1 MKRVGRWTWML
12 LTLLLL
18 LCASVLAA
26 DEKAYIELDETVEA
40 VLTNSDRM
48 NFYLDIPV
56 DGMRMLVDWQSEET
70 CNIYISGKT
79 HDSANTTNADGNTVL
94 GVQKAGEYTV
104 TVYDNSL
111 KQGET
116 RNVRFMLREYKNDEH
131 EPNDVTPTELHDGD
145 AISFTLD
152 GGDRD
157 QFAFTT
163 TKPGQDIALTIGG
176 FSYASRGRFDI
187 QWQNN
192 DSLIVEKNGV
202 YYLHTGQP
210 GRYIFTLNGWKNND
224 SLSIKRT
231 MSVQLLD
238 GDSHEL
244 NDTVQTATSL
254 PIGTDETFSLG
265 GLGDEDWF
273 CFEAA
278 PEDGQTKL
286 YTLRLLD
293 FDLENPENVCYE
305 IYAPDG
311 TVVIS
316 ETAVSSRHTRVFSCS
331 QQGQYAVRLYPN
343 CRHEYN
349 YVYDVSIQRA
359 ALRIRVEEGGDDPY
373 ESNDTW
379 LDAAYIEPGQLISHV
394 LSSGDTDWFCF
405 TASEDYMTVHI
416 VSNSGGSAG
425 IYTGQELAE
434 YGDDASC
441 IWGGNSNYKSFSNLY
456 WKLGEKGLYYIKL
469 IGGSSEAIRSTTI
482 SLIPPEAIE
491 NNDAWNRATPLYED
505 VTQAFDISAYNDT
518 DWFCFTVPEGAPQTL
533 LLNFNTKTELLNP
546 SYSEYV
552 YVKLYPKAY
561 FENRAGTIES
571 DEVRFGQKWNQTRF
585 QWNLDPGIYYM
596 QVKSRNIE
604 TSWNWADILKL
615 NVCWKLI
622 PRSSNN
628 SIAAAVPLTEKVW
641 QDVWQ
646 KGYFSIGEHK
656 AGEVV
661 QIQRDEGGNES
672 KNYIYVYDADGKY
685 MKDSYYASFSFQIPA
700 DGVYYLDVPASAKFS
715 ENEPTRTT
723 RVRYYTHNDKIGAAE
738 SVTMR
743 PNESVFLDVWF
754 SPDISLSVESEVEN
768 LTYDRE
774 TGYLTAP
781 DTTEG
786 SADLVF
792 SNGYPEGD
800 ERRIEAVTH
809 VIWSENPLSGISISN
824 APQSLSVGSSVQLE
838 AAVTPDDY
846 IGRVSWESSDTSV
859 LRVLSNGKVVAVG
872 QGEAVITASI
882 GEATSSVTITVT
894 GEQPGESGLTG
905 VSLDRYTLTLYAG
918 EEAEQLTATLK
929 PEGTEAAIH
938 WTSSNQTAAT
948 VSQDGK
954 ITPLAAGVTVVTAAA
969 GDYRASCIVTVQPK
983 RVRVTGIRFDE
994 PTHTLMMGSTVTLQ
1008 PIIAPDDATVKN
1020 LTWVSSDEQTATVS
1034 RTGIV
1039 TALSVGE
1046 TTITATTVDGGY
1058 SAEIKIIVTAAAQLG
1073 DVNGDGY
1080 IDAADAL
1087 LCLRASVGLI
1097 TLTPEQEAAADVNHD
1112 GLIDAGDAILIL
1124 RYDARLI
1131 PSLN

>member
-26 DEKAYIELDETVEA
+26 DEKTYIELDETVEA
-40 VLTNSDRM
+40 VLTNNDRM
-48 NFYLDIPV
+48 DFYLDIPV

-79 HDSANTTNADGNTVL
+79 RAYTTNADGNTVL

-116 RNVRFMLREYKNDEH
+116 RTVRFMLREYKNDAQ

-210 GRYIFTLNGWKNND
+210 GRYIFTLNGWNND

-278 PEDGQTKL
+278 PEDGQAKL

-293 FDLENPENVCYE
+293 FDFENPENVCYE

-311 TVVIS
+311 TVVAS
-316 ETAVSSRHTRVFSCS
+316 KTEVSSRHTRVFSCS

-394 LSSGDTDWFCF
+394 L
-405 TASEDYMTVHI
+405 
-416 VSNSGGSAG
+416 NSG
-425 IYTGQELAE
+425 
-434 YGDDASC
+434 
-441 IWGGNSNYKSFSNLY
+441 
-456 WKLGEKGLYYIKL
+456 
-469 IGGSSEAIRSTTI
+469 
-482 SLIPPEAIE
+482 
-491 NNDAWNRATPLYED
+491 
-505 VTQAFDISAYNDT
+505 DT
-518 DWFCFTVPEGAPQTL
+518 DWFCFTVPEDHMTLHVSSDCAGVFAGVYTGRDLAEYGESANIIWSGSYKSANNLYWKLDEKGLYYIRLNGGSSEKICSTMISLLPPDEIEDNDVWYRATPLYEDFTQAFDISALNDMDWFRFTVPEGSQKTL
-533 LLNFNTKTELLNP
+533 LLDIAKRDTGN
-546 SYSEYV
+546 EYEHV
-552 YVKLYPKAY
+552 WFYLYREAYFSGQDDSKLYLTDI
-561 FENRAGTIES
+561 GTTS
-571 DEVRFGQKWNQTRF
+571 QPSAVRYSC
-585 QWNLDPGIYYM
+585 NLEPGTYYLSA
-596 QVKSRNIE
+596 QNTNYGASRIQE
-604 TSWNWADILKL
+604 LSICYKL
-615 NVCWKLI
+615 VSQLDNDT
-622 PRSSNN
+622 
-628 SIAAAVPLTEKVW
+628 IATAAPLTERVW
-641 QDVWQ
+641 QDVW
-646 KGYFSIGEHK
+646 KAGYFSIGEHK

-661 QIQRDEGGNES
+661 QIQRDEGGSKPDES
-672 KNYIYVYDADGKY
+672 IGVYDADGKQITY
-685 MKDSYYASFSFQIPA
+685 SYNASFSFQVPA
-700 DGVYYLDVPASAKFS
+700 DGVYYLSVPASIKSS

-723 RVRYYTHNDKIGAAE
+723 RVRYYTHNDEIGAAD
-738 SVTMR
+738 TITTR
-743 PNESVFLDVWF
+743 PNESVFLDLWF
-754 SPDISLSVESEVEN
+754 SPEISSRLEVESEDEA
-768 LTYDRE
+768 LTYDLK

-781 DTTEG
+781 STPEG
-786 SADLVF
+786 SAKLVF
-792 SNGYPEGD
+792 SNGYAEGNKY
-800 ERRIEAVTH
+800 RIETSVN
-809 VIWSENPLSGISISN
+809 VSWSEKLLSGISISN
-824 APQSLSVGSSVQLE
+824 APQSLTIGSSAMLE
-838 AAVTPDDY
+838 ANVDSDSY
-846 IGRVSWESSDTSV
+846 VKYVSWESSDPSV
-859 LRVLSNGKVVAVG
+859 LRVLFNGKVVAVG

-929 PEGTEAAIH
+929 PEGTEAVVR

-954 ITPLAAGVTVVTAAA
+954 VTPLAAGVTVVTAAA
-969 GDYRASCIVTVQPK
+969 GDYRASCIVTVQPE

-1112 GLIDAGDAILIL
+1112 GLVDAGDAILIL

-1131 PSLN
+1131 PNLN

>member
-1 MKRVGRWTWML
+1 ML

-18 LCASVLAA
+18 LCGTVLAA
-26 DEKAYIELDETVEA
+26 NAKTYIELDKPVEET
-40 VLTNSDRM
+40 LTSTWNSRDR
-48 NFYLDIPV
+48 YLNVPV
-56 DGMRMLVDWQSEET
+56 DGMRIMVDWQSEDT
-70 CNIYISGKT
+70 CDIFMKGCGSSYVQDKLVF
-79 HDSANTTNADGNTVL
+79 SA
-94 GVQKAGEYTV
+94 KEAGEYYV
-104 TVYDNSL
+104 DIHDYSL
-111 KQGET
+111 KDGAKKDI
-116 RNVRFMLREYKNDEH
+116 RFTLHEYKNDAQ
-131 EPNDVTPTELHDGD
+131 EPNDVIPTELHDGD

-157 QFAFTT
+157 KFAITT
-163 TKPGQDIALTIGG
+163 TKSGQDIALTIGG
-176 FSYASRGRFDI
+176 FSYASRDTFDI
-187 QWQNN
+187 EWQDNAGRV
-192 DSLIVEKNGV
+192 VEKNGV
-202 YYLHTGQP
+202 YYLHAGQP
-210 GRYIFTLNGWKNND
+210 GRYIFTLKERSNR
-224 SLSIKRT
+224 SPSITRT

-238 GDSHEL
+238 GDGHEL
-244 NDTVQTATSL
+244 NDTAQTATPL
-254 PIGTDETFSLG
+254 PIGTDETFTLG
-265 GLGDEDWF
+265 GIGDEDWF

-316 ETAVSSRHTRVFSCS
+316 ETAVSSRHARVLSCS
-331 QQGQYAVRLYPN
+331 QQGQYAVRLYPK
-343 CRHEYN
+343 
-349 YVYDVSIQRA
+349 YVYNSSKYYASIQRA

-379 LDAAYIEPGQLISHV
+379 LDAAYIEPGQLVSHV

-405 TASEDYMTVHI
+405 TVPEDHMTLHVSSDCAGVFASV
-416 VSNSGGSAG
+416 
-425 IYTGQELAE
+425 YTGQDLAE
-434 YGDDASC
+434 YGESAKT
-441 IWGGNSNYKSFSNLY
+441 IWSETSKRANNLY
-456 WKLGEKGLYYIKL
+456 WKLDEKGLYYIRL
-469 IGGSSEAIRSTTI
+469 SNGSSEKICSTTI

-491 NNDAWNRATPLYED
+491 DNDTWYRATPLYEEF
-505 VTQAFDISAYNDT
+505 TQAFDISAENDSE
-518 DWFCFTVPEGAPQTL
+518 WFRFTVPQGTQKAV
-533 LLNFNTKTELLNP
+533 LLNISVIESGRGWSDF
-546 SYSEYV
+546 S
-552 YVKLYPKAY
+552 LYRKAY
-561 FENRAGTIES
+561 FDGQD
-571 DEVRFGQKWNQTRF
+571 DERI
-585 QWNLDPGIYYM
+585 QWWDSFHGSTKKTYELEPGIYYLEVSARSFGDR
-596 QVKSRNIE
+596 Q
-604 TSWNWADILKL
+604 KL
-615 NVCWKLI
+615 SICYKLV
-622 PRSSNN
+622 PQLNN
-628 SIAAAVPLTEKVW
+628 DTIAASAPLTERVW
-641 QDVWQ
+641 QDVW
-646 KGYFSIGEHK
+646 KAGYFSIGEHK

-661 QIQRDEGGNES
+661 QIQRDEGGS
-672 KNYIYVYDADGKY
+672 KLNSYIGVYGADGKEIT
-685 MKDSYYASFSFQIPA
+685 SSRRANFSFRVPA
-700 DGVYYLDVPASAKFS
+700 DGVYYLYVPASVKYS
-715 ENEPTRTT
+715 ENESVRTT
-723 RVRYYTHNDKIGAAE
+723 RVRYYTHNDKIGAVE

-743 PNESVFLDVWF
+743 PNESAFLDLWF
-754 SPDISLSVESEVEN
+754 SADTKLSVKSEVEN
-768 LTYDRE
+768 LTYDLE
-774 TGYLTAP
+774 TGYLTTP
-781 DTTEG
+781 DTPEG
-786 SADLVF
+786 NADLVF

-800 ERRIEAVTH
+800 EKRVEAVTH
-809 VIWSENPLSGISISN
+809 VIWSENPLSDISISN
-824 APQSLSVGSSVQLE
+824 APQSLPVGSSVQLE
-838 AAVTPDDY
+838 AAVSPEDY
-846 IGRVSWESSDTSV
+846 ICHISWKSSDTSV

-929 PEGTEAAIH
+929 PEGTEATIR

-954 ITPLAAGVTVVTAAA
+954 VTPLSAGVTVVTAAA
-969 GDYRASCIVTVQPK
+969 GDYRASCIVTVQPE

>member
-18 LCASVLAA
+18 LCTTAFAKTIECGS
-26 DEKAYIELDETVEA
+26 IELEQPVEVA
-40 VLTNSDRM
+40 LESYDTFQYTLTAPIDGTRVKVEWLSDNKHLVRLYM
-48 NFYLDIPV
+48 NGEQVSTTGGFYTLNK
-56 DGMRMLVDWQSEET
+56 E
-70 CNIYISGKT
+70 
-79 HDSANTTNADGNTVL
+79 NTV
-94 GVQKAGEYTV
+94 K
-104 TVYDNSL
+104 VYPASSDL
-111 KQGET
+111 IPLT
-116 RNVRFMLREYKNDEH
+116 VRFALHEHKNDEQ
-131 EPNDVTPTELHDGD
+131 EPNDVIPTELHDGD
-145 AISFTLD
+145 SVKFVLDNDDTDRFTI
-152 GGDRD
+152 
-157 QFAFTT
+157 TT
-163 TKPGQDIALTIGG
+163 EKPGQDIALTFSG
-176 FSYASRGRFDI
+176 FNYADRTAF
-187 QWQNN
+187 
-192 DSLIVEKNGV
+192 SLIWNRDWEIKKNGTV
-202 YYLHTGQP
+202 FLHAGKP
-210 GRYIFTLNGWKNND
+210 GTYQF
-224 SLSIKRT
+224 SLYKSGSGEISRS
-231 MSVQLLD
+231 MEIHLLD
-238 GDSHEL
+238 GDEHEL
-244 NDTVQTATSL
+244 NDTKETATPL
-254 PIGTDETFSLG
+254 PIGTDAAFSIG
-265 GLGDEDWF
+265 GIGDADWF
-273 CFEAA
+273 SFEAV
-278 PEDGQTKL
+278 PEEGQSKFH
-286 YTLRLLD
+286 TLRLL
-293 FDLENPENVCYE
+293 NVEPGKTEGITYE
-305 IYAPDG
+305 VYAPDG
-311 TVVIS
+311 TVVASKVIYPRH
-316 ETAVSSRHTRVFSCS
+316 SRILSCS
-331 QQGQYAVRLYPN
+331 QQGQYTIKLSAKGSN
-343 CRHEYN
+343 
-349 YVYDVSIQRA
+349 IQRVP
-359 ALRIRVEEGGDDPY
+359 LRIRVEEGGDDPY

-394 LSSGDTDWFCF
+394 LSSGDTDWFCL
-405 TASEDYMTVHI
+405 TVPEDHMTLH
-416 VSNSGGSAG
+416 VSSDCAG
-425 IYTGQELAE
+425 IQAMVYTGQALVE
-434 YGDDASC
+434 YGDKA
-441 IWGGNSNYKSFSNLY
+441 KSVWHEDSFGRKSASNLY
-456 WKLGEKGLYYIKL
+456 WKFEEKGLYYIEL
-469 IGGSSEAIRSTTI
+469 TGGSSERICSTTI
-482 SLIPPEAIE
+482 SLIPPEEIE
-491 NNDAWNRATPLYED
+491 DNDVWYHATPLYED
-505 VTQAFDISAYNDT
+505 FTQAFDISALNDM
-518 DWFCFTVPEGAPQTL
+518 DWFRFTVPEGDQKVL
-533 LLNFNTKTELLNP
+533 LLNVSKTDTGKKGDP
-546 SYSEYV
+546 V
-552 YVKLYPKAY
+552 YFKLYREAY
-561 FENRAGTIES
+561 FDNQDDGSLYEFDIES
-571 DEVRFGQKWNQTRF
+571 STSKTTENYAWDLEPGTYYLLAKYNKSFDFFTRV
-585 QWNLDPGIYYM
+585 Q
-596 QVKSRNIE
+596 
-604 TSWNWADILKL
+604 KL
-615 NVCWKLI
+615 NICYKLV
-622 PRSSNN
+622 SHLNN
-628 SIAAAVPLTEKVW
+628 NTIATASPLKEREW
-641 QDVWQ
+641 QDVWRQ
-646 KGYFSIGEHK
+646 DGYFSIGEHK
-656 AGEVV
+656 ADEVV
-661 QIQRDEGGNES
+661 QIQRDEGGNEPKS
-672 KNYIYVYDADGKY
+672 NIYVYDTDGK
-685 MKDSYYASFSFQIPA
+685 SIASSGYASFSFRIPA
-700 DGVYYLDVPASAKFS
+700 DGVYYFSVPASIKSS
-715 ENEPTRTT
+715 ENAPMRTT

-738 SVTMR
+738 SIAMR

-781 DTTEG
+781 NTPEG

-800 ERRIEAVTH
+800 EKRVEAVTH
-809 VIWSENPLSGISISN
+809 VIWSENPLSDISISN
-824 APQSLSVGSSVQLE
+824 APQSLPVGSSVQLE

-872 QGEAVITASI
+872 QGEAVITASV
-882 GEATSSVTITVT
+882 GECTSSVTITVT
-894 GEQPGESGLTG
+894 GEQPGESGLSG

-954 ITPLAAGVTVVTAAA
+954 VTPLSAGVTVVTAAA
-969 GDYRASCIVTVQPK
+969 GDYRASCIVTVQPE

>member
-18 LCASVLAA
+18 LCTTAFAKTIECGS
-26 DEKAYIELDETVEA
+26 IELEQPVEVTFEA
-40 VLTNSDRM
+40 YNTLQYTLTAP
-48 NFYLDIPV
+48 I
-56 DGMRMLVDWQSEET
+56 DGTRVKVEWLSENKNDAWLT
-70 CNIYISGKT
+70 INYS
-79 HDSANTTNADGNTVL
+79 SASSTDGIFTLKKEKNTIQVGPASSNLFPLT
-94 GVQKAGEYTV
+94 
-104 TVYDNSL
+104 
-111 KQGET
+111 
-116 RNVRFMLREYKNDEH
+116 VRFVLHEYRNDEQ
-131 EPNDVTPTELHDGD
+131 EPNDVIPTELHDGD
-145 AISFTLD
+145 SVKFVLD
-152 GGDRD
+152 GGDTDR
-157 QFAFTT
+157 FTIT
-163 TKPGQDIALTIGG
+163 TEKPGQDIALTFSG
-176 FSYASRGRFDI
+176 FNYADRTAFSLFWNNRGWEI
-187 QWQNN
+187 
-192 DSLIVEKNGV
+192 EKNGTV
-202 YYLHTGQP
+202 FLHAGEP
-210 GRYIFTLNGWKNND
+210 GAYQF
-224 SLSIKRT
+224 SLYKSWSGEISRS
-231 MSVQLLD
+231 MEIHLLD
-238 GDSHEL
+238 GDENEL
-244 NDTVQTATSL
+244 NDTKETATPL
-254 PIGTDETFSLG
+254 PIGTDAAFSIG
-265 GLGDEDWF
+265 GINDEDWF
-273 CFEAA
+273 SFEAV
-278 PEDGQTKL
+278 PEDGQAKL

-293 FDLENPENVCYE
+293 FNPENSETVSYK

-311 TVVIS
+311 SVIAENS
-316 ETAVSSRHTRVFSCS
+316 TSSRHTRVFSCS
-331 QQGQYAVRLYPN
+331 QQGQYTIKLSAS
-343 CRHEYN
+343 
-349 YVYDVSIQRA
+349 DIQRTL
-359 ALRIRVEEGGDDPY
+359 LRIRVEEGGDDPY

-394 LSSGDTDWFCF
+394 LSSGDTDWYCF
-405 TASEDYMTVHI
+405 TVPEDHMTLHI
-416 VSNSGGSAG
+416 SSDCAGVSAG
-425 IYTGQELAE
+425 VYTGRDLAE
-434 YGDDASC
+434 YGESAKT
-441 IWGGNSNYKSFSNLY
+441 IWSRSYKSASNLY
-456 WKLGEKGLYYIKL
+456 WKLDEKGLYYIRL
-469 IGGSSEAIRSTTI
+469 SGGSSEKICSTMI
-482 SLIPPEAIE
+482 SLLPPDEIE
-491 NNDAWNRATPLYED
+491 DNDVWYRATPLYED
-505 VTQAFDISAYNDT
+505 VVQAFDLSARNDT
-518 DWFCFTVPEGAPQTL
+518 EWFRFTVPAGSQKVLLLDVTKTDTGDDPFDRAFANFRLYREAYFNGQDDSSLYQLSLDNANVPTSKRCSWNLEPGTYYLSVAPAGAERVQTL
-533 LLNFNTKTELLNP
+533 SIGYKILTQLDND
-546 SYSEYV
+546 
-552 YVKLYPKAY
+552 
-561 FENRAGTIES
+561 TIA
-571 DEVRFGQKWNQTRF
+571 TA
-585 QWNLDPGIYYM
+585 
-596 QVKSRNIE
+596 
-604 TSWNWADILKL
+604 T
-615 NVCWKLI
+615 
-622 PRSSNN
+622 
-628 SIAAAVPLTEKVW
+628 PLTEKVWQDVW

-661 QIQRDEGGNES
+661 QIQHDEGGS
-672 KNYIYVYDADGKY
+672 KPDGSIDVYDADGKRITY
-685 MKDSYYASFSFQIPA
+685 SFDANFSFRIPA
-700 DGVYYLDVPASAKFS
+700 DGVYYLEVPASIKFS

-723 RVRYYTHNDKIGAAE
+723 RIRYYTHNDKIG
-738 SVTMR
+738 VTETITTR

-781 DTTEG
+781 NTPEG

-809 VIWSENPLSGISISN
+809 VIWSEKLLSGVSISN

-838 AAVTPDDY
+838 AAVSPEDY
-846 IGRVSWESSDTSV
+846 ICHISWKSSDTSV

-872 QGEAVITASI
+872 QGEAVITASV
-882 GEATSSVTITVT
+882 GECTSSVTITVT

-905 VSLDRYTLTLYAG
+905 VSLDRYTLTIYAG

-929 PEGTEAAIH
+929 PEGTEATIR

-954 ITPLAAGVTVVTAAA
+954 ITPLSAGVTVVTAAA

>member
-18 LCASVLAA
+18 LCTTAFAKTIECGS
-26 DEKAYIELDETVEA
+26 IELEQPVE
-40 VLTNSDRM
+40 VTLEDRNTLRYTLTAP
-48 NFYLDIPV
+48 I
-56 DGMRMLVDWQSEET
+56 DGMRVQVEWLTENKD
-70 CNIYISGKT
+70 YISLKVNGAPPYNKKSIYKLEEHGEKT
-79 HDSANTTNADGNTVL
+79 IDLSAASSAELPLT
-94 GVQKAGEYTV
+94 
-104 TVYDNSL
+104 
-111 KQGET
+111 
-116 RNVRFMLREYKNDEH
+116 VRFVLHEYRNDEQ
-131 EPNDVTPTELHDGD
+131 EPNDMIPSELHDGD
-145 AISFTLD
+145 SVKFVLDSGDTDRFTI
-152 GGDRD
+152 
-157 QFAFTT
+157 TT
-163 TKPGQDIALTIGG
+163 EKPGQDIALTFSG
-176 FSYASRGRFDI
+176 FNYADRTSFYLNWDGKQEI
-187 QWQNN
+187 K
-192 DSLIVEKNGV
+192 KNGTV
-202 YYLHTGQP
+202 FLHTGEP
-210 GRYIFTLNGWKNND
+210 GAYQF
-224 SLSIKRT
+224 SLY
-231 MSVQLLD
+231 MSGDGEISRSMEIHLLD
-238 GDSHEL
+238 GDENEL
-244 NDTVQTATSL
+244 NDTKETATPL
-254 PIGTDETFSLG
+254 PIGTDAAFSIG
-265 GLGDEDWF
+265 GIGDADWF
-273 CFEAA
+273 SFEAV
-278 PEDGQTKL
+278 PEEGKSKL

-293 FDLENPENVCYE
+293 FNPEKSETVSYK

-311 TVVIS
+311 SVIAENS
-316 ETAVSSRHTRVFSCS
+316 TSSRHTRVFSCS
-331 QQGQYAVRLYPN
+331 QQGQYTIKLSAS
-343 CRHEYN
+343 
-349 YVYDVSIQRA
+349 DIQRTL
-359 ALRIRVEEGGDDPY
+359 LRIRVEEGGDDPY

-405 TASEDYMTVHI
+405 TVPEDYMTVHV
-416 VSNSGGSAG
+416 VSNSGGYAG
-425 IYTGQELAE
+425 IYTGQELSE
-434 YGDDASC
+434 YGDDANC
-441 IWGGNSNYKSFSNLY
+441 IWGGKSNYEYFSNLY

-469 IGGSSEAIRSTTI
+469 TGGSSEKICSTMI
-482 SLIPPEAIE
+482 SLLPLDEIE
-491 NNDAWNRATPLYED
+491 DNDVWYRATPLYED
-505 VTQAFDISAYNDT
+505 FTQAFDISAHNDM
-518 DWFCFTVPEGAPQTL
+518 DWFRFTVPEGDQKVL
-533 LLNFNTKTELLNP
+533 RLNVSKTDTGEQYEYMYFEL
-546 SYSEYV
+546 YRE
-552 YVKLYPKAY
+552 AY
-561 FENRAGTIES
+561 FDNQDDGSLYKFDIASSTSKTTKNYAWDLEPGTYYLSVGNTRSTSSPSRI
-571 DEVRFGQKWNQTRF
+571 QKF
-585 QWNLDPGIYYM
+585 
-596 QVKSRNIE
+596 NIHY
-604 TSWNWADILKL
+604 KL
-615 NVCWKLI
+615 A
-622 PRSSNN
+622 PRLNN
-628 SIAAAVPLTEKVW
+628 DTIATAAPLTEEEW

-661 QIQRDEGGNES
+661 QIQRDEGGDRLGE
-672 KNYIYVYDADGKY
+672 YTVIYNADGQSIAST
-685 MKDSYYASFSFQIPA
+685 DNGSYSFRIPT
-700 DGVYYLDVPASAKFS
+700 DGVYYLRVPASVKFS

-723 RVRYYTHNDKIGAAE
+723 RIRYYTHNDEIGAADTI
-738 SVTMR
+738 TML
-743 PNESVFLDVWF
+743 PNESVFLDLWF
-754 SPDISLSVESEVEN
+754 SPEIRNSLKVESEDEA
-768 LTYDRE
+768 LTYDLE

-781 DTTEG
+781 NTPEG

-800 ERRIEAVTH
+800 EKRVEAVTH
-809 VIWSENPLSGISISN
+809 VIWSENPLSDISISN
-824 APQSLSVGSSVQLE
+824 APQSLPVGSSVQLE

-859 LRVLSNGKVVAVG
+859 LRVLSNGMVAAVG
-872 QGEAVITASI
+872 QGKAVITASV
-882 GEATSSVTITVT
+882 GSASASLPITVSAK
-894 GEQPGESGLTG
+894 QPSEFGLTG

-929 PEGTEAAIH
+929 PEGTEATIR

-954 ITPLAAGVTVVTAAA
+954 ITPLSAGVTVVTAAA

>member
-26 DEKAYIELDETVEA
+26 DEKTYIELDETVEA
-40 VLTNSDRM
+40 VLTNNDRM
-48 NFYLDIPV
+48 DFYLDIPV

-79 HDSANTTNADGNTVL
+79 RAYTTNADGNTVL

-116 RNVRFMLREYKNDEH
+116 RTVRFMLREYKNDAQ

-157 QFAFTT
+157 QFAITT
-163 TKPGQDIALTIGG
+163 IKPGQDIALTIGG

-316 ETAVSSRHTRVFSCS
+316 ETAVSSRHARVFSCS

-405 TASEDYMTVHI
+405 TVPEDHMTLH
-416 VSNSGGSAG
+416 VSSDCAG
-425 IYTGQELAE
+425 VFAGVYTGRDLAE
-434 YGDDASC
+434 FGESAKAIYDDKYMSAT
-441 IWGGNSNYKSFSNLY
+441 NLY
-456 WKLGEKGLYYIKL
+456 WKLDEKGLYYIKL
-469 IGGSSEAIRSTTI
+469 DGGSSEKICSTTI

-491 NNDAWNRATPLYED
+491 DNDTWYRATPLYEEF
-505 VTQAFDISAYNDT
+505 TQAFDISAENDSE
-518 DWFCFTVPEGAPQTL
+518 WFRFTVPQGSQKAV
-533 LLNFNTKTELLNP
+533 LLNISVIESGRGWSDF
-546 SYSEYV
+546 S
-552 YVKLYPKAY
+552 LYRKAY
-561 FENRAGTIES
+561 FDGQD
-571 DEVRFGQKWNQTRF
+571 DERI
-585 QWNLDPGIYYM
+585 QWWDSFHGSTKKTYELEPGIYYLEVSARSFGDR
-596 QVKSRNIE
+596 Q
-604 TSWNWADILKL
+604 KL
-615 NVCWKLI
+615 SICYKLV
-622 PRSSNN
+622 PQLNN
-628 SIAAAVPLTEKVW
+628 DTIAASAPLTERVW

-646 KGYFSIGEHK
+646 AGYFSIGERK

-661 QIQRDEGGNES
+661 QIQYDNRGS
-672 KNYIYVYDADGKY
+672 KPKEYIHVYDADGKEITS
-685 MKDSYYASFSFQIPA
+685 SYRANLNFRIPT
-700 DGVYYLDVPASAKFS
+700 DGVYYLKVPECDVNVNA
-715 ENEPTRTT
+715 ENEPMHLAHI
-723 RVRYYTHNDKIGAAE
+723 RYYTHNDKIGAVE

-786 SADLVF
+786 SAKLVF
-792 SNGYPEGD
+792 SNGYAEGNKY
-800 ERRIEAVTH
+800 RIETSVN
-809 VIWSENPLSGISISN
+809 VSWSEKLLSGISISN
-824 APQSLSVGSSVQLE
+824 APQSLTIGSSAMLE
-838 AAVTPDDY
+838 ANVDADSY
-846 IGRVSWESSDTSV
+846 IKYVSWKSSDPSV

-954 ITPLAAGVTVVTAAA
+954 VAPLSAGVTVVTAAA
-969 GDYRASCIVTVQPK
+969 GDYRASCIVTVQPE

-1112 GLIDAGDAILIL
+1112 GLVDAGDAILIL

-1131 PSLN
+1131 PNLN

>member
-1 MKRVGRWTWML
+1 MKQVGRWTWML

-18 LCASVLAA
+18 LCGTVLAA
-26 DEKAYIELDETVEA
+26 APERTSIELEQPIEMTFEEDGIFRYT
-40 VLTNSDRM
+40 LTAP
-48 NFYLDIPV
+48 I
-56 DGMRMLVDWQSEET
+56 DGMR
-70 CNIYISGKT
+70 
-79 HDSANTTNADGNTVL
+79 
-94 GVQKAGEYTV
+94 VQVEWLTESKDFT
-104 TVYDNSL
+104 SL
-111 KQGET
+111 KIAGRTAYGTNGIYNLGEHGEKNVDLSASSSAKFPMT
-116 RNVRFMLREYKNDEH
+116 VRFVLHEYRNDEQ
-131 EPNDVTPTELHDGD
+131 EPNDVIPTELHDGD
-145 AISFTLD
+145 IVKFALDYSDWDSFVI
-152 GGDRD
+152 
-157 QFAFTT
+157 TT
-163 TKPGQDIALTIGG
+163 DKPGQDISLTFGG
-176 FSYASRGRFDI
+176 FNYADRTVFRLHWNGSYDI
-187 QWQNN
+187 Q
-192 DSLIVEKNGV
+192 KNGTIF
-202 YYLHTGQP
+202 LHTAQP
-210 GRYIFTLNGWKNND
+210 GAHHFDLDMTASKDISRSMEI
-224 SLSIKRT
+224 R
-231 MSVQLLD
+231 LLD
-238 GDSHEL
+238 GDENEL
-244 NDTVQTATSL
+244 NDTKETATPL
-254 PIGTDETFSLG
+254 PIGTDAAFSIG
-265 GLGDEDWF
+265 GIGDEDWF
-273 CFEAA
+273 SFEAV
-278 PEDGQTKL
+278 PEEGQAKL

-293 FDLENPENVCYE
+293 FDFENPEIVCYE

-311 TVVIS
+311 NVVVP
-316 ETAVSSRHTRVFSCS
+316 ETEISSRHARVLSCS
-331 QQGQYAVRLYPN
+331 QQGQYAVRLYPK
-343 CRHEYN
+343 EKYDYYSEKYN
-349 YVYDVSIQRA
+349 VSIQRA

-533 LLNFNTKTELLNP
+533 LLNFNTKTELLNT

-561 FENRAGTIES
+561 FENQAGMIES
-571 DEVRFGQKWNQTRF
+571 DEVRFGQEWNPTRF

-596 QVKSRNIE
+596 QVKSRNME

-646 KGYFSIGEHK
+646 DGYFSIGEHK
-656 AGEVV
+656 ADEVV
-661 QIQRDEGGNES
+661 QIQRDEGGNEPKS
-672 KNYIYVYDADGKY
+672 NIYVYDTDGK
-685 MKDSYYASFSFQIPA
+685 SIASSGYASFSFQIPA
-700 DGVYYLDVPASAKFS
+700 DGVYYLRVPASIKFS

-723 RVRYYTHNDKIGAAE
+723 RIRYYTHNDEIGAADTI
-738 SVTMR
+738 TMR

-781 DTTEG
+781 NTPEG

-800 ERRIEAVTH
+800 EKRVEAVTH
-809 VIWSENPLSGISISN
+809 VIWSENPLSDISISN
-824 APQSLSVGSSVQLE
+824 APQSLPVGSSVQLE
-838 AAVTPDDY
+838 AAVSPEDY
-846 IGRVSWESSDTSV
+846 ICHISWKSSDTSV

-929 PEGTEAAIH
+929 PEGTEATIR

-954 ITPLAAGVTVVTAAA
+954 ITPLSAGVTVVTAAA

-983 RVRVTGIRFDE
+983 RVRVTGIQFDE

>member
-18 LCASVLAA
+18 LCGTVLAA
-26 DEKAYIELDETVEA
+26 NAKTYIELDKPVEET
-40 VLTNSDRM
+40 LTSTWNSRDR
-48 NFYLDIPV
+48 YLNVPV
-56 DGMRMLVDWQSEET
+56 DGMRIMVDWQSEDT
-70 CNIYISGKT
+70 CDIFMKGCGSSYVQDKLVF
-79 HDSANTTNADGNTVL
+79 SA
-94 GVQKAGEYTV
+94 KEAGEYYV
-104 TVYDNSL
+104 DIHDYSL
-111 KQGET
+111 KDGAKKDI
-116 RNVRFMLREYKNDEH
+116 RFTLHEYKNDAQ
-131 EPNDVTPTELHDGD
+131 EPNDVIPTELHDGD

-157 QFAFTT
+157 KFAITT
-163 TKPGQDIALTIGG
+163 TKSGQDIALTIGG
-176 FSYASRGRFDI
+176 FSYASRDTFDI
-187 QWQNN
+187 EWQDNAGRV
-192 DSLIVEKNGV
+192 VEKNGV
-202 YYLHTGQP
+202 YYLHAGQP
-210 GRYIFTLNGWKNND
+210 GRYIFTLKERSNR
-224 SLSIKRT
+224 SPSITRT

-238 GDSHEL
+238 GDGHEL
-244 NDTVQTATSL
+244 NDTAQTATPL
-254 PIGTDETFSLG
+254 PIGTDETFTLG
-265 GLGDEDWF
+265 GIGDEDWF

-316 ETAVSSRHTRVFSCS
+316 ETAVSSRHARVLSCS
-331 QQGQYAVRLYPN
+331 QQGQYAVRLYPK
-343 CRHEYN
+343 
-349 YVYDVSIQRA
+349 YVYNSSKYYASIQRA

-379 LDAAYIEPGQLISHV
+379 LDAAYIEPGQLVSHV

-405 TASEDYMTVHI
+405 TVPEDHMTLHVSSDCAGVFASV
-416 VSNSGGSAG
+416 
-425 IYTGQELAE
+425 YTGQDLAE
-434 YGDDASC
+434 YGESAKT
-441 IWGGNSNYKSFSNLY
+441 IWSETSKRANNLY
-456 WKLGEKGLYYIKL
+456 WKLDEKGLYYIRL
-469 IGGSSEAIRSTTI
+469 SNGSSEKICSTTI

-491 NNDAWNRATPLYED
+491 DNDAWYRATPLYEEF
-505 VTQAFDISAYNDT
+505 TQAFDISAPNDI
-518 DWFCFTVPEGAPQTL
+518 DWFCFTVPEGSLITL
-533 LLNFNTKTELLNP
+533 LLNITKVE
-546 SYSEYV
+546 SGSGSSGV
-552 YVKLYPKAY
+552 SLYRKAY
-561 FENRAGTIES
+561 FDGQDDKCIQWWGTYEGS
-571 DEVRFGQKWNQTRF
+571 TMKANALE
-585 QWNLDPGIYYM
+585 PGIYY
-596 QVKSRNIE
+596 
-604 TSWNWADILKL
+604 LKVAAHSFENRQKFSICYKLVPQL
-615 NVCWKLI
+615 N
-622 PRSSNN
+622 NDT
-628 SIAAAVPLTEKVW
+628 IAAATSLTERVW
-641 QDVWQ
+641 QAVWQ
-646 KGYFSIGEHK
+646 TGYFSIGEHK

-661 QIQRDEGGNES
+661 QIQRDEGGNEP
-672 KNYIYVYDADGKY
+672 KNNIYVYDADGKRIE
-685 MKDSYYASFSFQIPA
+685 SSGYASFSFRIPA
-700 DGVYYLDVPASAKFS
+700 DGVYFLKIPEFDIHLNA
-715 ENEPTRTT
+715 ENEPMRTM
-723 RVRYYTHNDKIGAAE
+723 RIRYYTHNDKIGAAE
-738 SVTMR
+738 SIAMR
-743 PNESVFLDVWF
+743 PNESVFLDLWF
-754 SPDISLSVESEVEN
+754 SPEISSRLEVESEDEA
-768 LTYDRE
+768 LTYDSK

-781 DTTEG
+781 NTPEG

-809 VIWSENPLSGISISN
+809 VIWSENPLSDISISN
-824 APQSLSVGSSVQLE
+824 APQSLPVGSSVQLE
-838 AAVTPDDY
+838 AAVSPEDY
-846 IGRVSWESSDTSV
+846 ICHISWKSSDTSV

-929 PEGTEAAIH
+929 PEGTEATIR

-954 ITPLAAGVTVVTAAA
+954 ITPLSAGVTVVTAAA

>member
-18 LCASVLAA
+18 LCTTAFAKTIECGS
-26 DEKAYIELDETVEA
+26 IELEQPVE
-40 VLTNSDRM
+40 VTFEDYNTLQYTLTAP
-48 NFYLDIPV
+48 I
-56 DGMRMLVDWQSEET
+56 DGTRVKVEWLSE
-70 CNIYISGKT
+70 NKNDAWLSINYS
-79 HDSANTTNADGNTVL
+79 SASSTDGIFTLKKEKNTIQVGPTSSNLFPLT
-94 GVQKAGEYTV
+94 
-104 TVYDNSL
+104 
-111 KQGET
+111 
-116 RNVRFMLREYKNDEH
+116 VRFVLHEYRNDEQ
-131 EPNDVTPTELHDGD
+131 EPNDVIPTELHDGD
-145 AISFTLD
+145 SVKFVLD
-152 GGDRD
+152 GGDKDR
-157 QFAFTT
+157 FTIT
-163 TKPGQDIALTIGG
+163 TEKPGQDIALTFSG
-176 FSYASRGRFDI
+176 FNYADRTAFSLFWNNRGWEI
-187 QWQNN
+187 
-192 DSLIVEKNGV
+192 EKNGTV
-202 YYLHTGQP
+202 FLHAGEP
-210 GRYIFTLNGWKNND
+210 GTYQF
-224 SLSIKRT
+224 SLSKSGSGEISRS
-231 MSVQLLD
+231 MEIHLLD
-238 GDSHEL
+238 GDENEL
-244 NDTVQTATSL
+244 NDTKETATPL
-254 PIGTDETFSLG
+254 PIGTDAAFSIG
-265 GLGDEDWF
+265 GINDEDWF
-273 CFEAA
+273 SFEAV
-278 PEDGQTKL
+278 PEDGQAKL

-293 FDLENPENVCYE
+293 FDFENPEIVCYE

-311 TVVIS
+311 TVVVP
-316 ETAVSSRHTRVFSCS
+316 ETEISSRHARVLSCS
-331 QQGQYAVRLYPN
+331 QQGQYAVRLYPK
-343 CRHEYN
+343 EKYDYYSEKYN
-349 YVYDVSIQRA
+349 VSIQRA

-379 LDAAYIEPGQLISHV
+379 LDAAYIEPGQLVSHV

-405 TASEDYMTVHI
+405 TVPEDHMTLHVSSDCAGVFASV
-416 VSNSGGSAG
+416 
-425 IYTGQELAE
+425 YTGQDLAE
-434 YGDDASC
+434 YGESAKT
-441 IWGGNSNYKSFSNLY
+441 IWSETSKRANNLY
-456 WKLGEKGLYYIKL
+456 WKLDEKGLYYIRL
-469 IGGSSEAIRSTTI
+469 SNGSSEKICSTTI

-491 NNDAWNRATPLYED
+491 DNDAWYRATPLYEEF
-505 VTQAFDISAYNDT
+505 TQAFDISAPNDI
-518 DWFCFTVPEGAPQTL
+518 DWFCFTVPEGSLITL
-533 LLNFNTKTELLNP
+533 LLNITKVE
-546 SYSEYV
+546 SGSGSSGV
-552 YVKLYPKAY
+552 SLYRKAY
-561 FENRAGTIES
+561 FDGQDDKCIQWWGTYEGS
-571 DEVRFGQKWNQTRF
+571 TMKANALE
-585 QWNLDPGIYYM
+585 PGIYY
-596 QVKSRNIE
+596 
-604 TSWNWADILKL
+604 LKVAAHSFENRQKFSICYKLVPQL
-615 NVCWKLI
+615 N
-622 PRSSNN
+622 NDT
-628 SIAAAVPLTEKVW
+628 IAAATSLTERVW
-641 QDVWQ
+641 QAVWQ
-646 KGYFSIGEHK
+646 TGYFSIGEHK
-656 AGEVV
+656 ADEVV
-661 QIQRDEGGNES
+661 QIQRDEGGNEPKS
-672 KNYIYVYDADGKY
+672 NIYVYDTDGK
-685 MKDSYYASFSFQIPA
+685 SIASSGYASFSFQIPA
-700 DGVYYLDVPASAKFS
+700 DGVYYLRVPASIKFS

-723 RVRYYTHNDKIGAAE
+723 RIRYYTHNDEIGAADTI
-738 SVTMR
+738 TMR

-781 DTTEG
+781 NTPEG

-800 ERRIEAVTH
+800 EKRVEAVTH
-809 VIWSENPLSGISISN
+809 VIWSENPLSDISISN
-824 APQSLSVGSSVQLE
+824 APQSLPVGSSVQLE
-838 AAVTPDDY
+838 AAVSPEDY
-846 IGRVSWESSDTSV
+846 ICHISWKSSDTSV

-929 PEGTEAAIH
+929 PEGTEATIR

-954 ITPLAAGVTVVTAAA
+954 ITPLSAGVTVVTAAA

-1087 LCLRASVGLI
+1087 LCLRTSVGLI
-1097 TLTPEQEAAADVNHD
+1097 MLTPEQEAAADVNHD

>member
-18 LCASVLAA
+18 LCGTVFAA
-26 DEKAYIELDETVEA
+26 NEKTYIELDQPVE
-40 VLTNSDRM
+40 LTFSDSVSRYEL
-48 NFYLDIPV
+48 YLDVPV
-56 DGMRMLVDWQSEET
+56 AGTRVLLDSQSFDWNSNST
-70 CNIYISGKT
+70 GFYIGGS
-79 HDSANTTNADGNTVL
+79 DSANVAGKRIFSVNE
-94 GVQKAGEYTV
+94 AGEQLVLVSY
-104 TVYDNSL
+104 YNL

-116 RNVRFMLREYKNDEH
+116 QNVQFTLREYKNDEQ

-145 AISFTLD
+145 TISFTLD
-152 GGDRD
+152 SGDCD
-157 QFAFTT
+157 KFAITT

-192 DSLIVEKNGV
+192 NSLIVEKNGV
-202 YYLHTGQP
+202 YYLHAGQP
-210 GRYIFTLNGWKNND
+210 GRYTFTLEEW
-224 SLSIKRT
+224 SSSSPSITRT

-238 GDSHEL
+238 GDGHEP
-244 NDTVQTATSL
+244 NDTMQTATPL
-254 PIGTDETFSLG
+254 LIGTDETFTLG
-265 GLGDEDWF
+265 GIGDEDWF
-273 CFEAA
+273 SFEAA
-278 PEDGQTKL
+278 PEDGQVKL

-293 FDLENPENVCYE
+293 FDLEDPENVCYE

-311 TVVIS
+311 TVAAS
-316 ETAVSSRHTRVFSCS
+316 KTKVSFRHTRVFSCS
-331 QQGQYAVRLYPN
+331 QQGQYAVRLYPKYQ
-343 CRHEYN
+343 YN
-349 YVYDVSIQRA
+349 ASVQRA

-394 LSSGDTDWFCF
+394 LPSGDADWFCF
-405 TASEDYMTVHI
+405 TVPEDHMTLH
-416 VSNSGGSAG
+416 VSSDCKG
-425 IYTGQELAE
+425 IQAMVYIGQTLVE
-434 YGDDASC
+434 YGDEARV
-441 IWGGNSNYKSFSNLY
+441 IWSENTSWGKSAENLY
-456 WKLGEKGLYYIKL
+456 WKLGEKGLYYIKMD
-469 IGGSSEAIRSTTI
+469 GGSSEKIYSTMI
-482 SLIPPEAIE
+482 SLLPPDEIE
-491 NNDAWNRATPLYED
+491 DNDVWYRATPLYED
-505 VTQAFDISAYNDT
+505 FVQAFDLSAPNDT
-518 DWFCFTVPEGAPQTL
+518 EWFRFTVPEGSQKTM
-533 LLNFNTKTELLNP
+533 LLNITRSQNDVDVIF
-546 SYSEYV
+546 S
-552 YVKLYPKAY
+552 LYREAY
-561 FENRAGTIES
+561 FSGMDDNSIWANNSYQNLYSQFYISNLEPGTYYLMASNYSGSIS
-571 DEVRFGQKWNQTRF
+571 DIT
-585 QWNLDPGIYYM
+585 
-596 QVKSRNIE
+596 
-604 TSWNWADILKL
+604 KL
-615 NVCWKLI
+615 NIQFKLL
-622 PRSSNN
+622 PQLENDT
-628 SIAAAVPLTEKVW
+628 IATAAPLTEKVW

-646 KGYFSIGEHK
+646 DGYFSIGEHK

-661 QIQRDEGGNES
+661 QIQRDEGGS
-672 KNYIYVYDADGKY
+672 KLDGSIDVYDADGKRIKY
-685 MKDSYYASFSFQIPA
+685 LNNASFSFQIPA
-700 DGVYYLDVPASAKFS
+700 DGVYYLRVPASVKFS

-738 SVTMR
+738 SITMR
-743 PNESVFLDVWF
+743 PNESVFLDLWF
-754 SPDISLSVESEVEN
+754 SPDISWSVESEAEN

-800 ERRIEAVTH
+800 ERRVEAVTH
-809 VIWSENPLSGISISN
+809 VIWSEKLLSGVSISN
-824 APQSLSVGSSVQLE
+824 APQSLSVGSSVQLD
-838 AAVTPDDY
+838 AAVSPEDY
-846 IGRVSWESSDTSV
+846 ICHISWESSDPSV

-872 QGEAVITASI
+872 QGEAVITASV
-882 GEATSSVTITVT
+882 GECTSSVTITVT

-929 PEGTEAAIH
+929 PEGTEATIR

-954 ITPLAAGVTVVTAAA
+954 VTPLAAGVTVVTAAA
-969 GDYRASCIVTVQPK
+969 GDYRASCIVTVQPE

-1112 GLIDAGDAILIL
+1112 GLVDAGDAILIL

-1131 PSLN
+1131 PNLN

>member
-18 LCASVLAA
+18 LCGTVLAA
-26 DEKAYIELDETVEA
+26 NEKTYIELDQPVE
-40 VLTNSDRM
+40 LTFSDSVSRYEL
-48 NFYLDIPV
+48 YLDVPV
-56 DGMRMLVDWQSEET
+56 AGTRVLLDSQSFDWNSNST
-70 CNIYISGKT
+70 GFYIGGS
-79 HDSANTTNADGNTVL
+79 DSANVAGKRIFSVNE
-94 GVQKAGEYTV
+94 AGEQLVCVSY
-104 TVYDNSL
+104 YDL

-116 RNVRFMLREYKNDEH
+116 QTVQFTLREYKNDEQ

-145 AISFTLD
+145 TISFTLD
-152 GGDRD
+152 SGDCD
-157 QFAFTT
+157 KFAITT

-192 DSLIVEKNGV
+192 NSLIVEKNGV
-202 YYLHTGQP
+202 YYLHAGQP
-210 GRYIFTLNGWKNND
+210 GRYTFTLEEW
-224 SLSIKRT
+224 SSSSPSITRT

-238 GDSHEL
+238 GDGHEP
-244 NDTVQTATSL
+244 NDTMQTATPL
-254 PIGTDETFSLG
+254 LIGTDETFTLG
-265 GLGDEDWF
+265 GIGDEDWF
-273 CFEAA
+273 SFEAA
-278 PEDGQTKL
+278 PEDGQVKL

-293 FDLENPENVCYE
+293 FDLEDPENVCYE

-311 TVVIS
+311 TVAAS
-316 ETAVSSRHTRVFSCS
+316 KTKVSFRHTRVFSCS
-331 QQGQYAVRLYPN
+331 QQGQYAVRLYPKYQ
-343 CRHEYN
+343 YN
-349 YVYDVSIQRA
+349 ASVQRA
-359 ALRIRVEEGGDDPY
+359 VLRIRVEEGGDDPY

-394 LSSGDTDWFCF
+394 LPSGDADWFCF
-405 TASEDYMTVHI
+405 TVPEDHMTLH
-416 VSNSGGSAG
+416 VSSDCKG
-425 IYTGQELAE
+425 IQAMVYIGQTLVE
-434 YGDDASC
+434 YGDEARV
-441 IWGGNSNYKSFSNLY
+441 IWSENTSWGKSAENLY
-456 WKLGEKGLYYIKL
+456 WKLGEKGLYYIKMD
-469 IGGSSEAIRSTTI
+469 GGSSEKIYSTTI

-491 NNDAWNRATPLYED
+491 DNDVWYRATPLYEE
-505 VTQAFDISAYNDT
+505 VTQAFDISAPNDP
-518 DWFCFTVPEGAPQTL
+518 DWFCFTVPEGSGKTL
-533 LLNFNTKTELLNP
+533 LLDVAKTDTGRQQDRVDFSLYREAYFSGQDDSNICSGFVSTTTQP
-546 SYSEYV
+546 YSERFSCN
-552 YVKLYPKAY
+552 LEP
-561 FENRAGTIES
+561 GT
-571 DEVRFGQKWNQTRF
+571 
-585 QWNLDPGIYYM
+585 YYL
-596 QVKSRNIE
+596 SLE
-604 TSWNWADILKL
+604 
-615 NVCWKLI
+615 
-622 PRSSNN
+622 NN
-628 SIAAAVPLTEKVW
+628 SSSISRIQELSICYKLVPQLDNDTIATAAPLTERVW
-641 QDVWQ
+641 QDVW
-646 KGYFSIGEHK
+646 KAGYFSIGEHK

-661 QIQRDEGGNES
+661 QIQRDEGGSEMN
-672 KNYIYVYDADGKY
+672 NNIVVYDADEQKITY
-685 MKDSYYASFSFQIPA
+685 SYRGSFSFRIPA
-700 DGVYYLDVPASAKFS
+700 DGVYYLRIPEFDVPLNA
-715 ENEPTRTT
+715 ENEPMRPI
-723 RVRYYTHNDKIGAAE
+723 RIRYYTHNDKIGAAE
-738 SVTMR
+738 SIAMR
-743 PNESVFLDVWF
+743 PNESVFLDLWF
-754 SPDISLSVESEVEN
+754 SPEIRNSLKVESEDEA
-768 LTYDRE
+768 LTYDLKM
-774 TGYLTAP
+774 GYLTAP
-781 DTTEG
+781 STPEG

-792 SNGYPEGD
+792 SNGYLEGD
-800 ERRIEAVTH
+800 EGRIEAVTH
-809 VIWSENPLSGISISN
+809 VIWSENPLSDISISN
-824 APQSLSVGSSVQLE
+824 APQSLSVGSSAQLE

-846 IGRVSWESSDTSV
+846 IGRVSWESSDTTV

-872 QGEAVITASI
+872 QGEAVITASV
-882 GEATSSVTITVT
+882 GECTSSVTITVT
-894 GEQPGESGLTG
+894 GEQPGESDLTG

-954 ITPLAAGVTVVTAAA
+954 VTPLAAGVTVVTAAA
-969 GDYRASCIVTVQPK
+969 GDYRASCIVTVQPE

-1097 TLTPEQEAAADVNHD
+1097 TLTLEQEAAADVNHD
-1112 GLIDAGDAILIL
+1112 GLVDAGDAILIL

-1131 PSLN
+1131 PNLN

>member
-18 LCASVLAA
+18 LCTTAFAKTIECGS
-26 DEKAYIELDETVEA
+26 IELEQPVE
-40 VLTNSDRM
+40 VTLEDRNTLRYTLTAP
-48 NFYLDIPV
+48 I
-56 DGMRMLVDWQSEET
+56 DGMRVQVEWLTENKD
-70 CNIYISGKT
+70 YISLKVNGAPPYNKKSIYKLEEHGEKT
-79 HDSANTTNADGNTVL
+79 IDLSAASSAELPLT
-94 GVQKAGEYTV
+94 
-104 TVYDNSL
+104 
-111 KQGET
+111 
-116 RNVRFMLREYKNDEH
+116 VRFVLHEYRNDEQ
-131 EPNDVTPTELHDGD
+131 EPNDMIPSELHDGD
-145 AISFTLD
+145 SVKFVLDSGDTDRFTI
-152 GGDRD
+152 
-157 QFAFTT
+157 TT
-163 TKPGQDIALTIGG
+163 EKPGQDIALTFSG
-176 FSYASRGRFDI
+176 FNYADRTSFYLNWDGKQEI
-187 QWQNN
+187 K
-192 DSLIVEKNGV
+192 KNGTV
-202 YYLHTGQP
+202 FLHTGEP
-210 GRYIFTLNGWKNND
+210 GAYQF
-224 SLSIKRT
+224 SLY
-231 MSVQLLD
+231 MSGDGEISRSMEIHLLD
-238 GDSHEL
+238 GDENEL
-244 NDTVQTATSL
+244 NDTKETATPL
-254 PIGTDETFSLG
+254 PIGTDAAFSIG
-265 GLGDEDWF
+265 GIGDADWF
-273 CFEAA
+273 SFEAV
-278 PEDGQTKL
+278 PEEGKSKL

-293 FDLENPENVCYE
+293 FNPEKSETVSYK

-311 TVVIS
+311 SVIAENS
-316 ETAVSSRHTRVFSCS
+316 TSSRHTRVFSCS
-331 QQGQYAVRLYPN
+331 QQGQYTIKLSAS
-343 CRHEYN
+343 
-349 YVYDVSIQRA
+349 DIQRTL
-359 ALRIRVEEGGDDPY
+359 LRIRVEEGGDDPY

-405 TASEDYMTVHI
+405 TVPEDYMTVHV
-416 VSNSGGSAG
+416 VSNSGGYAG
-425 IYTGQELAE
+425 IYTGQELSE
-434 YGDDASC
+434 YGDDANC
-441 IWGGNSNYKSFSNLY
+441 IWGGKSNYEYFSNLY

-469 IGGSSEAIRSTTI
+469 TGGSSEKICSTMI
-482 SLIPPEAIE
+482 SLLPLDEIE
-491 NNDAWNRATPLYED
+491 DNDVWYRATPLYED
-505 VTQAFDISAYNDT
+505 FTQAFDISAHNDM
-518 DWFCFTVPEGAPQTL
+518 DWFRFTVPEGDQKVL
-533 LLNFNTKTELLNP
+533 RLNVSKTDTGEQYEYMYFEL
-546 SYSEYV
+546 YRE
-552 YVKLYPKAY
+552 AY
-561 FENRAGTIES
+561 FDNQDDGSLYKFDIASSTSKTTKNYAWDLEPGTYYLSVGNTRSTSSPSRI
-571 DEVRFGQKWNQTRF
+571 QKF
-585 QWNLDPGIYYM
+585 
-596 QVKSRNIE
+596 NIHY
-604 TSWNWADILKL
+604 KL
-615 NVCWKLI
+615 A
-622 PRSSNN
+622 PRLNN
-628 SIAAAVPLTEKVW
+628 DTIATAAPLTEEEW

-661 QIQRDEGGNES
+661 QIQRDEGGDRLGE
-672 KNYIYVYDADGKY
+672 YTVIYNADGQSIAST
-685 MKDSYYASFSFQIPA
+685 DNGSYSFRIPT
-700 DGVYYLDVPASAKFS
+700 DGVYYLRVPASVKFS

-723 RVRYYTHNDKIGAAE
+723 RIRYYTHNDEIGAADTI
-738 SVTMR
+738 TML
-743 PNESVFLDVWF
+743 PNESVFLDLWF
-754 SPDISLSVESEVEN
+754 SPEIRNSLKVESEDEA
-768 LTYDRE
+768 LTYDLE

-781 DTTEG
+781 NTPEG

-800 ERRIEAVTH
+800 EKRVEAVTH
-809 VIWSENPLSGISISN
+809 VIWSENPLSDISISN
-824 APQSLSVGSSVQLE
+824 APQSLPVGSSVQLE

-859 LRVLSNGKVVAVG
+859 LRVLSNGMVAAVG
-872 QGEAVITASI
+872 QGKAVITASV
-882 GEATSSVTITVT
+882 GSASASLPITVSAK
-894 GEQPGESGLTG
+894 QPSEFGLTG

-929 PEGTEAAIH
+929 PEGTEATIR

-954 ITPLAAGVTVVTAAA
+954 VTPLSAGVTVVTAAA

-1073 DVNGDGY
+1073 VVNGDGY

>member
-1 MKRVGRWTWML
+1 MKRVGRWIWML

-26 DEKAYIELDETVEA
+26 DEKTYIELDETVEA

-116 RNVRFMLREYKNDEH
+116 RTVRFMLREYKNDAQ

-157 QFAFTT
+157 QFAITT
-163 TKPGQDIALTIGG
+163 IKPGQDIALTIGG

-210 GRYIFTLNGWKNND
+210 GRYIFTLNGRNND

-278 PEDGQTKL
+278 PEDGQAKL

-293 FDLENPENVCYE
+293 FDFENPENVCYE

-311 TVVIS
+311 TVVAS
-316 ETAVSSRHTRVFSCS
+316 KTEVSSRHTRVFSCS

-349 YVYDVSIQRA
+349 FVYDVSIQRA

-373 ESNDTW
+373 ENNDTW
-379 LDAAYIEPGQLISHV
+379 LGAAYIEPGQLISHV

-405 TASEDYMTVHI
+405 TVPEDHMTLH
-416 VSNSGGSAG
+416 VSSDCAG
-425 IYTGQELAE
+425 VFAGVYTGRDLAE
-434 YGDDASC
+434 FGESAKAIYDDKYMSAT
-441 IWGGNSNYKSFSNLY
+441 NLY
-456 WKLGEKGLYYIKL
+456 WKLDEKGLYYIKL
-469 IGGSSEAIRSTTI
+469 DGGSSEKICSTTI

-491 NNDAWNRATPLYED
+491 DNDTWYRATPLYEEF
-505 VTQAFDISAYNDT
+505 TQAFDISAENDSE
-518 DWFCFTVPEGAPQTL
+518 WFRFTVPQGSQKAV
-533 LLNFNTKTELLNP
+533 LLNISVIESGRGWSDF
-546 SYSEYV
+546 S
-552 YVKLYPKAY
+552 LYRKAY
-561 FENRAGTIES
+561 FDGQD
-571 DEVRFGQKWNQTRF
+571 DERI
-585 QWNLDPGIYYM
+585 QWWDSFHGSTKKTYELEPGIYYLEVSARSFGDR
-596 QVKSRNIE
+596 Q
-604 TSWNWADILKL
+604 KL
-615 NVCWKLI
+615 SICYKLV
-622 PRSSNN
+622 PQLNN
-628 SIAAAVPLTEKVW
+628 DTIAASAPLTERVW

-646 KGYFSIGEHK
+646 AGYFSIGERK

-661 QIQRDEGGNES
+661 QIQYDNRGS
-672 KNYIYVYDADGKY
+672 KPKEYIHVYDADGKEITS
-685 MKDSYYASFSFQIPA
+685 SYRANLNFRIPT
-700 DGVYYLDVPASAKFS
+700 DGVYYLKVPECDVNVNA
-715 ENEPTRTT
+715 ENEPMHLAHI
-723 RVRYYTHNDKIGAAE
+723 RYYTHNDKIGAVE

-786 SADLVF
+786 SAKLVF
-792 SNGYPEGD
+792 SNGYAEGNKY
-800 ERRIEAVTH
+800 RIETSVN
-809 VIWSENPLSGISISN
+809 VSWSEKLLSGISISN
-824 APQSLSVGSSVQLE
+824 APQSLTIGSSAMLE
-838 AAVTPDDY
+838 ANVDSDSY
-846 IGRVSWESSDTSV
+846 VKYVSWESSDTSV

-929 PEGTEAAIH
+929 PEGTEAVVR

-954 ITPLAAGVTVVTAAA
+954 VTPLAAGVTVVTAAA
-969 GDYRASCIVTVQPK
+969 GDYRASCIVTVQPE

-1008 PIIAPDDATVKN
+1008 PIIAPNDATVKN

-1112 GLIDAGDAILIL
+1112 GLVDAGDAILIL

-1131 PSLN
+1131 PNLN

>member
-18 LCASVLAA
+18 LCGTVFAA
-26 DEKAYIELDETVEA
+26 NEKTYIELDQPVE
-40 VLTNSDRM
+40 LTFSDSVSRYEL
-48 NFYLDIPV
+48 YLDVPV
-56 DGMRMLVDWQSEET
+56 AGTRVLLDSQSFDWNSNST
-70 CNIYISGKT
+70 GFYIGGS
-79 HDSANTTNADGNTVL
+79 DSANVAGKRIFSVNE
-94 GVQKAGEYTV
+94 AGEQLVCVSY
-104 TVYDNSL
+104 YDL

-116 RNVRFMLREYKNDEH
+116 QTVQFTLREYKNDEQ

-145 AISFTLD
+145 TISFTLD
-152 GGDRD
+152 SGDCD
-157 QFAFTT
+157 KFAITT

-192 DSLIVEKNGV
+192 NSLIVEKNGV
-202 YYLHTGQP
+202 YYLHAGQP
-210 GRYIFTLNGWKNND
+210 GRYTFTLEEW
-224 SLSIKRT
+224 SSSSPSITRT

-238 GDSHEL
+238 GDGHEP
-244 NDTVQTATSL
+244 NDTMQTATPL
-254 PIGTDETFSLG
+254 LIGTDETFTLG
-265 GLGDEDWF
+265 GIGDEDWF
-273 CFEAA
+273 SFEAA
-278 PEDGQTKL
+278 PEDGQVKL

-293 FDLENPENVCYE
+293 FDLEDPENVCYE

-311 TVVIS
+311 TVAAS
-316 ETAVSSRHTRVFSCS
+316 KTKVSFRHTRVFSCS
-331 QQGQYAVRLYPN
+331 QQGQYAVRLYPKYQ
-343 CRHEYN
+343 YN
-349 YVYDVSIQRA
+349 ASVQRA

-405 TASEDYMTVHI
+405 TVPEDHMTLH
-416 VSNSGGSAG
+416 VSSDCAG
-425 IYTGQELAE
+425 VFAGVYTGRDLAE
-434 YGDDASC
+434 YGESANI
-441 IWGGNSNYKSFSNLY
+441 IWSGSYKSANNLY
-456 WKLGEKGLYYIKL
+456 WKLDEKGLYYIRL
-469 IGGSSEAIRSTTI
+469 NGGSSEKICSTMI
-482 SLIPPEAIE
+482 SLLPPDEIE
-491 NNDAWNRATPLYED
+491 DNDVWYRATPLYED
-505 VTQAFDISAYNDT
+505 FTQAFDISALNDM
-518 DWFCFTVPEGAPQTL
+518 DWFRFTVPEGSQKTL
-533 LLNFNTKTELLNP
+533 LLDIAKRDTGN
-546 SYSEYV
+546 EYEHV
-552 YVKLYPKAY
+552 WFDLYREAYFSGQDDSKLYLTDI
-561 FENRAGTIES
+561 GTTS
-571 DEVRFGQKWNQTRF
+571 QPSAVRYSC
-585 QWNLDPGIYYM
+585 NLEPGTYYLSA
-596 QVKSRNIE
+596 QNTNYGASRIQE
-604 TSWNWADILKL
+604 LSICYKL
-615 NVCWKLI
+615 VSQLDNDT
-622 PRSSNN
+622 
-628 SIAAAVPLTEKVW
+628 IATAAPLTERVW
-641 QDVWQ
+641 QDVW
-646 KGYFSIGEHK
+646 KAGYFSIGEHK

-661 QIQRDEGGNES
+661 QIQRDEGGSKPDES
-672 KNYIYVYDADGKY
+672 IGVYDADGKQITY
-685 MKDSYYASFSFQIPA
+685 SYNASFSFQVPA
-700 DGVYYLDVPASAKFS
+700 DGVYYLSVPASIKSS

-723 RVRYYTHNDKIGAAE
+723 RVRYYTHNDEIGAAD
-738 SVTMR
+738 TITTR
-743 PNESVFLDVWF
+743 PNESVFLDLWF
-754 SPDISLSVESEVEN
+754 SPEISSRLEVESEDEA
-768 LTYDRE
+768 LTYDLK

-781 DTTEG
+781 STPEG
-786 SADLVF
+786 SAKLVF
-792 SNGYPEGD
+792 SNGYAEGNKY
-800 ERRIEAVTH
+800 RIETSVN
-809 VIWSENPLSGISISN
+809 VSWSEKLLSGISISN
-824 APQSLSVGSSVQLE
+824 APQSLTIGSSAMLE
-838 AAVTPDDY
+838 ANVDSDSY
-846 IGRVSWESSDTSV
+846 VKYVSWESSDPSV
-859 LRVLSNGKVVAVG
+859 LRVLFNGKVVAVG

-929 PEGTEAAIH
+929 PEGTEATIR

-954 ITPLAAGVTVVTAAA
+954 VTPLAAGVTVVTAAA
-969 GDYRASCIVTVQPK
+969 GDYRASCIVTVQPE

-1097 TLTPEQEAAADVNHD
+1097 TLTLEQEAAADVNHD
-1112 GLIDAGDAILIL
+1112 GLVDAGDAILIL

-1131 PSLN
+1131 PNLN

>member
-18 LCASVLAA
+18 LCTTAFAKTIECGS
-26 DEKAYIELDETVEA
+26 IELEQPVELTFSDSVSRYELYLNVPVA
-40 VLTNSDRM
+40 GTRVLLDSQSFDWNS
-48 NFYLDIPV
+48 NSTGFYI
-56 DGMRMLVDWQSEET
+56 GGS
-70 CNIYISGKT
+70 
-79 HDSANTTNADGNTVL
+79 DSANVAGKRIFSVNE
-94 GVQKAGEYTV
+94 AGEQMV
-104 TVYDNSL
+104 FVYYNL

-116 RNVRFMLREYKNDEH
+116 QTVQFTLCEYKNDAQ

-145 AISFTLD
+145 DISFTLD

-157 QFAFTT
+157 KFAITT

-176 FSYASRGRFDI
+176 FSYASRGGFGI
-187 QWQNN
+187 QWKDN
-192 DSLIVEKNGV
+192 DSHYVEKNGV

-210 GRYIFTLNGWKNND
+210 GRYVFTLEGYYND
-224 SLSIKRT
+224 SLSITRT

-238 GDSHEL
+238 GDSHKL
-244 NDTVQTATSL
+244 NDTMQTATPL
-254 PIGTDETFSLG
+254 LIGTDETFALG

-273 CFEAA
+273 SFEAV
-278 PEDGQTKL
+278 PEEGKSKL

-293 FDLENPENVCYE
+293 FDFENPESVCYE

-311 TVVIS
+311 TVAVS

-331 QQGQYAVRLYPN
+331 QQGQYSIRLYAAD
-343 CRHEYN
+343 N
-349 YVYDVSIQRA
+349 YIIQRTP
-359 ALRIRVEEGGDDPY
+359 LRIRVEEGGDDPY

-394 LSSGDTDWFCF
+394 LPSGDADWFCF
-405 TASEDYMTVHI
+405 TVPEDHMTLH
-416 VSNSGGSAG
+416 VSSDCKG
-425 IYTGQELAE
+425 IQAMVYIGQTLAE
-434 YGDDASC
+434 YGDEARV
-441 IWGGNSNYKSFSNLY
+441 IWSENTSWGKSAENLY
-456 WKLGEKGLYYIKL
+456 WKLGEKGLYYIKMD
-469 IGGSSEAIRSTTI
+469 GGSSEKICSTTI

-491 NNDAWNRATPLYED
+491 DNDVWYRATPLYEE
-505 VTQAFDISAYNDT
+505 VTQAFDISAPNDT
-518 DWFCFTVPEGAPQTL
+518 DWFRFTVPEGSQKTL
-533 LLNFNTKTELLNP
+533 LLDVTKTDTGKQQERVDF
-546 SYSEYV
+546 Y
-552 YVKLYPKAY
+552 LYREAY
-561 FENRAGTIES
+561 FNGQDDSNIFSVYIDTLMQPS
-571 DEVRFGQKWNQTRF
+571 SKRFS
-585 QWNLDPGIYYM
+585 WNLEPGTYYLSA
-596 QVKSRNIE
+596 Q
-604 TSWNWADILKL
+604 
-615 NVCWKLI
+615 
-622 PRSSNN
+622 NN
-628 SIAAAVPLTEKVW
+628 SYDASRIQELSICYKLVSQLDNDVIATAAPLTERVW
-641 QDVWQ
+641 QDVW
-646 KGYFSIGEHK
+646 KAGYFSIGERK
-656 AGEVV
+656 ADEVV
-661 QIQRDEGGNES
+661 QIQRDEGGNKP
-672 KNYIYVYDADGKY
+672 KNDIYVCGADGK
-685 MKDSYYASFSFQIPA
+685 SIAFSGYASFSFRIPA
-700 DGVYYLDVPASAKFS
+700 DGVYYLKVPEYDVNLNA
-715 ENEPTRTT
+715 ENEPMRPM
-723 RVRYYTHNDKIGAAE
+723 RIRYYTHNDEIGAAE
-738 SVTMR
+738 SIAMR
-743 PNESVFLDVWF
+743 PNESIFLDLWF
-754 SPDISLSVESEVEN
+754 SPEFCNRLKAESEDEA
-768 LTYDRE
+768 LTYDLK

-781 DTTEG
+781 STPEG
-786 SADLVF
+786 SAKLVF
-792 SNGYPEGD
+792 SNRYAEGNKY
-800 ERRIEAVTH
+800 RTSVN
-809 VIWSENPLSGISISN
+809 VSWSEKLLSGISISN
-824 APQSLSVGSSVQLE
+824 APQSLTIGSSVMLE
-838 AAVTPDDY
+838 ANVDSDSY
-846 IGRVSWESSDTSV
+846 IKYVSWESSDPSV

-929 PEGTEAAIH
+929 PEGTEATIR

-954 ITPLAAGVTVVTAAA
+954 ITPLSAGVTVVTAAA

>member
-18 LCASVLAA
+18 LCGTVFAAS
-26 DEKAYIELDETVEA
+26 EKTYIELDQPVELTFSDSVSRYELYLNVPVA
-40 VLTNSDRM
+40 GTRVLLDSQSFDWNS
-48 NFYLDIPV
+48 NSTGFYI
-56 DGMRMLVDWQSEET
+56 GGS
-70 CNIYISGKT
+70 
-79 HDSANTTNADGNTVL
+79 DSANVAGKRIFSVNE
-94 GVQKAGEYTV
+94 AGEQLVRVSY
-104 TVYDNSL
+104 YDL

-116 RNVRFMLREYKNDEH
+116 QTAQFTLREYKNDAQ

-145 AISFTLD
+145 AVSFTLD
-152 GGDRD
+152 GGDQD
-157 QFAFTT
+157 KFAITT
-163 TKPGQDIALTIGG
+163 TQPGQDIALTIGG
-176 FSYASRGRFDI
+176 FSYASRGEFYI
-187 QWQNN
+187 QWQNKDN
-192 DSLIVEKNGV
+192 IIVEKNGV

-210 GRYIFTLNGWKNND
+210 GRYTFTLKEWRTS
-224 SLSIKRT
+224 SLSITRT

-238 GDSHEL
+238 GDSYEL
-244 NDTVQTATSL
+244 NDTMQTATPL
-254 PIGTDETFSLG
+254 PIGTDETFNLG
-265 GLGDEDWF
+265 GIGDEDWF

-316 ETAVSSRHTRVFSCS
+316 ETAVSSRHARVLSCS
-331 QQGQYAVRLYPN
+331 QQGQYAVRLYPK
-343 CRHEYN
+343 
-349 YVYDVSIQRA
+349 YVYNSSKYYASIQRA

-379 LDAAYIEPGQLISHV
+379 LDAAYIEPGQLVSHV

-405 TASEDYMTVHI
+405 TVPEDHMTLHVSSDCAGVFASV
-416 VSNSGGSAG
+416 
-425 IYTGQELAE
+425 YTGQDLAE
-434 YGDDASC
+434 YGESAKT
-441 IWGGNSNYKSFSNLY
+441 IWSETSKRANNLY
-456 WKLGEKGLYYIKL
+456 WKLDEKGLYYIRL
-469 IGGSSEAIRSTTI
+469 SNGSSEKICSTTI

-491 NNDAWNRATPLYED
+491 DNDAWYRATPLYEEF
-505 VTQAFDISAYNDT
+505 TQAFDISAPNDI
-518 DWFCFTVPEGAPQTL
+518 DWFCFTVPEGSLITL
-533 LLNFNTKTELLNP
+533 LLNITKVE
-546 SYSEYV
+546 SGSGSSGV
-552 YVKLYPKAY
+552 SLYRKAY
-561 FENRAGTIES
+561 FDGQDDKCIQWWGTYEGS
-571 DEVRFGQKWNQTRF
+571 TMKANALE
-585 QWNLDPGIYYM
+585 PGIYY
-596 QVKSRNIE
+596 
-604 TSWNWADILKL
+604 LKVAAHSFE
-615 NVCWKLI
+615 NRQKFSICYKLV
-622 PRSSNN
+622 PQLDNDT
-628 SIAAAVPLTEKVW
+628 IATAAPLTERVW

-646 KGYFSIGEHK
+646 AGYFSIGERK

-661 QIQRDEGGNES
+661 QIQYDNRGS
-672 KNYIYVYDADGKY
+672 KPKEFIHVYDADGKEISS
-685 MKDSYYASFSFQIPA
+685 SYRANLNFRIPT
-700 DGVYYLDVPASAKFS
+700 DGVYYLKAPECDVNVNA
-715 ENEPTRTT
+715 ENEPMHLAHI
-723 RVRYYTHNDKIGAAE
+723 RYYTHNDKIGAVE

-743 PNESVFLDVWF
+743 PNESVFLDLWF
-754 SPDISLSVESEVEN
+754 SPDVSFSDKSEAEN
-768 LTYDRE
+768 LTYNWS

-781 DTTEG
+781 NTPEG

-800 ERRIEAVTH
+800 ERRIEAVVH
-809 VIWSENPLSGISISN
+809 VTWSEKLLSDISISN
-824 APQSLSVGSSVQLE
+824 APQSLTIGSSAMLE
-838 AAVTPDDY
+838 ANVDSY
-846 IGRVSWESSDTSV
+846 SYVKYVSWESSDTSV

-929 PEGTEAAIH
+929 PEGTEATIR

-954 ITPLAAGVTVVTAAA
+954 ITPLSAGVTVVTAAA

-983 RVRVTGIRFDE
+983 RVRVTGIRFNE
-994 PTHTLMMGSTVTLQ
+994 LTHTLMMGSTVTLQ

>member
-18 LCASVLAA
+18 LCTTAFAKTIECGS
-26 DEKAYIELDETVEA
+26 IELEQPVEVTFDA
-40 VLTNSDRM
+40 YNTLQYTLTAP
-48 NFYLDIPV
+48 I
-56 DGMRMLVDWQSEET
+56 DGTRVKVEWLSENKNDAWLT
-70 CNIYISGKT
+70 INYS
-79 HDSANTTNADGNTVL
+79 SASSTDGIFTLKKEKNTIQVGPASSNLFPLT
-94 GVQKAGEYTV
+94 
-104 TVYDNSL
+104 
-111 KQGET
+111 
-116 RNVRFMLREYKNDEH
+116 VRFALHEYRNDEQ
-131 EPNDVTPTELHDGD
+131 EPNDVIPTELHDGD
-145 AISFTLD
+145 SVKFVLD
-152 GGDRD
+152 GGDTDR
-157 QFAFTT
+157 FTIT
-163 TKPGQDIALTIGG
+163 TEKPGQDIALTFSG
-176 FSYASRGRFDI
+176 FNYADRTAFSLFWNNRGWEI
-187 QWQNN
+187 
-192 DSLIVEKNGV
+192 EKNGTV
-202 YYLHTGQP
+202 FLHAGEP
-210 GRYIFTLNGWKNND
+210 GAYQF
-224 SLSIKRT
+224 SLYKSGSGEISRS
-231 MSVQLLD
+231 MEIHLLD
-238 GDSHEL
+238 GDENEL
-244 NDTVQTATSL
+244 NDTKETATPL
-254 PIGTDETFSLG
+254 PIGTDAAFSIG
-265 GLGDEDWF
+265 GINDEDWF
-273 CFEAA
+273 SFEAV
-278 PEDGQTKL
+278 PEDGQAKL

-293 FDLENPENVCYE
+293 FDFENPEIVCYE

-311 TVVIS
+311 TVVVP
-316 ETAVSSRHTRVFSCS
+316 ETEIRSRHARVLSCS
-331 QQGQYAVRLYPN
+331 QQGQYAVRLYPKEKYD
-343 CRHEYN
+343 HYSEKYN
-349 YVYDVSIQRA
+349 VSIQRA

-405 TASEDYMTVHI
+405 TVPEDYMTVHV
-416 VSNSGGSAG
+416 VSNSGGYAG
-425 IYTGQELAE
+425 IYTGQELSE
-434 YGDDASC
+434 YGDDANC
-441 IWGGNSNYKSFSNLY
+441 IWGGKSNYEYFSNLY

-469 IGGSSEAIRSTTI
+469 TGGSSEKICSTMI
-482 SLIPPEAIE
+482 SLLPLDEIE
-491 NNDAWNRATPLYED
+491 DNDVWYRATPLYED
-505 VTQAFDISAYNDT
+505 FTQAFDISALNDM
-518 DWFCFTVPEGAPQTL
+518 DWFRFTVPEGDQKVL
-533 LLNFNTKTELLNP
+533 LLNVSKTDTGKKGDP
-546 SYSEYV
+546 V
-552 YVKLYPKAY
+552 YFKLYREAY
-561 FENRAGTIES
+561 FDNQDDGSLYEFDIVSSTSKTTENYAWDLEPGTYYLLAKCDLS
-571 DEVRFGQKWNQTRF
+571 QYFTR
-585 QWNLDPGIYYM
+585 
-596 QVKSRNIE
+596 VK
-604 TSWNWADILKL
+604 KL
-615 NVCWKLI
+615 NICYKLV
-622 PRSSNN
+622 SHLNN
-628 SIAAAVPLTEKVW
+628 NTIATASPLKEREW

-646 KGYFSIGEHK
+646 SGYFSIGERK

-661 QIQRDEGGNES
+661 QIQLDDGGNTP
-672 KNYIYVYDADGKY
+672 KDHIYVYDADGKY
-685 MKDSYYASFSFQIPA
+685 MKDSYYASFSFQVSA
-700 DGVYYLDVPASAKFS
+700 DGVYYLKVPEYDVNLNA
-715 ENEPTRTT
+715 ENEPMRPI
-723 RVRYYTHNDKIGAAE
+723 RIRYYTHNDKIGAAE
-738 SVTMR
+738 SIAMR
-743 PNESVFLDVWF
+743 PNESVFLDLWF
-754 SPDISLSVESEVEN
+754 SPEIRNSLKVESEDEA
-768 LTYDRE
+768 LTYDLE

-781 DTTEG
+781 NTPDGHAE
-786 SADLVF
+786 LVF

-800 ERRIEAVTH
+800 EKRVEAVTH
-809 VIWSENPLSGISISN
+809 VIWSENPLSDISISN
-824 APQSLSVGSSVQLE
+824 APQSLPVGSSVQLE
-838 AAVTPDDY
+838 AAVSPEDY
-846 IGRVSWESSDTSV
+846 ICHISWKSSDTSV

-929 PEGTEAAIH
+929 PEGTEATIR

-954 ITPLAAGVTVVTAAA
+954 ITPLSAGVTVVTAAA

>member
-18 LCASVLAA
+18 LCGTVLAA
-26 DEKAYIELDETVEA
+26 NAKTYIELDKPVEET
-40 VLTNSDRM
+40 LTSTWNSRDR
-48 NFYLDIPV
+48 YLNVPV
-56 DGMRMLVDWQSEET
+56 DGMRIMVDWQSEDT
-70 CNIYISGKT
+70 CDIFMKGCGSSYVQDKLVF
-79 HDSANTTNADGNTVL
+79 SA
-94 GVQKAGEYTV
+94 KEAGEYYV
-104 TVYDNSL
+104 DIYDYSL
-111 KQGET
+111 KDGAKKDI
-116 RNVRFMLREYKNDEH
+116 RFTLHEYKNDAQ
-131 EPNDVTPTELHDGD
+131 EPNDVIPTELHDGD

-157 QFAFTT
+157 KFAITT
-163 TKPGQDIALTIGG
+163 TKSGQDIALTIGG
-176 FSYASRGRFDI
+176 FSYASRDTFDI
-187 QWQNN
+187 EWQDNAGRV
-192 DSLIVEKNGV
+192 VEKNGV
-202 YYLHTGQP
+202 YYLHAGQP
-210 GRYIFTLNGWKNND
+210 GRYIFTLKERSNR
-224 SLSIKRT
+224 SPSITRT

-238 GDSHEL
+238 GDGHEL
-244 NDTVQTATSL
+244 NDTAQTATPL
-254 PIGTDETFSLG
+254 PIGTDETFTLG
-265 GLGDEDWF
+265 GIGDEDWF

-311 TVVIS
+311 TAVIS
-316 ETAVSSRHTRVFSCS
+316 ETAVSSRHARVLSCS
-331 QQGQYAVRLYPN
+331 QQGQYAVRLYPK
-343 CRHEYN
+343 
-349 YVYDVSIQRA
+349 YVYNSSKYYASIQRA

-379 LDAAYIEPGQLISHV
+379 LDAAYIEPGQLVSHV

-405 TASEDYMTVHI
+405 TVPEDHMTLHVSSDCAGVFASV
-416 VSNSGGSAG
+416 
-425 IYTGQELAE
+425 YTGQDLAE
-434 YGDDASC
+434 YGESAKT
-441 IWGGNSNYKSFSNLY
+441 IWSETSKRANNLY
-456 WKLGEKGLYYIKL
+456 WKLDEKGLYYIRL
-469 IGGSSEAIRSTTI
+469 SNGSSEKICSTTI

-491 NNDAWNRATPLYED
+491 DNDAWYRATPLYEEF
-505 VTQAFDISAYNDT
+505 TQAFDISAPNDI
-518 DWFCFTVPEGAPQTL
+518 DWFCFTVPEGSLITL
-533 LLNFNTKTELLNP
+533 LLNITKVE
-546 SYSEYV
+546 SGSGSSGV
-552 YVKLYPKAY
+552 SLYRKAY
-561 FENRAGTIES
+561 FDGQDDKCIQWWGTYEGS
-571 DEVRFGQKWNQTRF
+571 TMKANALE
-585 QWNLDPGIYYM
+585 PGIYY
-596 QVKSRNIE
+596 
-604 TSWNWADILKL
+604 LKVAAHSFENRQKFSICYKLVPQL
-615 NVCWKLI
+615 N
-622 PRSSNN
+622 NDT
-628 SIAAAVPLTEKVW
+628 IAAATSLTERVW
-641 QDVWQ
+641 QAVWQ
-646 KGYFSIGEHK
+646 TGYFSIGEHK

-661 QIQRDEGGNES
+661 QIQRDEGGNEP
-672 KNYIYVYDADGKY
+672 KNNIYVYDADGKRIE
-685 MKDSYYASFSFQIPA
+685 SSGYASFSFRIPA
-700 DGVYYLDVPASAKFS
+700 DGVYFLKIPEFDIHLNA
-715 ENEPTRTT
+715 ENEPMRTM
-723 RVRYYTHNDKIGAAE
+723 RIRYYTHNDKIGAAE
-738 SVTMR
+738 SIAMR
-743 PNESVFLDVWF
+743 PNESVFLDLWF
-754 SPDISLSVESEVEN
+754 SPEISSRLEVESEDEA
-768 LTYDRE
+768 LTYDSK

-781 DTTEG
+781 NTPEG

-809 VIWSENPLSGISISN
+809 VIWSENPLSDISISN
-824 APQSLSVGSSVQLE
+824 APQSLPVGSSVQLE

-872 QGEAVITASI
+872 QGEAVITVSI

-905 VSLDRYTLTLYAG
+905 VSLDCYTLTLYAG

-929 PEGTEAAIH
+929 PEGTEATIR

-954 ITPLAAGVTVVTAAA
+954 VTPLSAGVTVVTAAA

>member
-18 LCASVLAA
+18 LCTTAFAKTIECGS
-26 DEKAYIELDETVEA
+26 IELEQPVEVA
-40 VLTNSDRM
+40 LESYDTFQYTLTAPIDGTRVKVEWLSDNKHLVRLYM
-48 NFYLDIPV
+48 NGEQVSTTGGFYTLNK
-56 DGMRMLVDWQSEET
+56 E
-70 CNIYISGKT
+70 
-79 HDSANTTNADGNTVL
+79 NTV
-94 GVQKAGEYTV
+94 K
-104 TVYDNSL
+104 VYPASSDL
-111 KQGET
+111 IPLT
-116 RNVRFMLREYKNDEH
+116 VRFALHEHKNDEQ
-131 EPNDVTPTELHDGD
+131 EPNDVIPTELHDGD
-145 AISFTLD
+145 SVKFVLDNDDTDRFTI
-152 GGDRD
+152 
-157 QFAFTT
+157 TT
-163 TKPGQDIALTIGG
+163 EKPGQDIALTFSG
-176 FSYASRGRFDI
+176 FNYADRTAF
-187 QWQNN
+187 
-192 DSLIVEKNGV
+192 SLIWNRDWEIKKNGTV
-202 YYLHTGQP
+202 FLHAGKP
-210 GRYIFTLNGWKNND
+210 GTYQF
-224 SLSIKRT
+224 SLYKSGSGEISRS
-231 MSVQLLD
+231 MEIHLLD
-238 GDSHEL
+238 GDEHEL
-244 NDTVQTATSL
+244 NDTKETATPL
-254 PIGTDETFSLG
+254 PIGTDAAFSIG
-265 GLGDEDWF
+265 GIGDADWF
-273 CFEAA
+273 SFEAV
-278 PEDGQTKL
+278 PEEGQSKFH
-286 YTLRLLD
+286 TLRLL
-293 FDLENPENVCYE
+293 NVEPGKTEGITYE
-305 IYAPDG
+305 VYAPDG
-311 TVVIS
+311 TVVASKVIYPRH
-316 ETAVSSRHTRVFSCS
+316 SRILSCS
-331 QQGQYAVRLYPN
+331 QQGQYTIKLSAKGSN
-343 CRHEYN
+343 
-349 YVYDVSIQRA
+349 IQRVP
-359 ALRIRVEEGGDDPY
+359 LRIRVEEGGDDPY

-533 LLNFNTKTELLNP
+533 LLNFNTKTELLNT

-561 FENRAGTIES
+561 FENQAGMIES
-571 DEVRFGQKWNQTRF
+571 DEVRFGQEWNPTRF

-596 QVKSRNIE
+596 QVKSRNME

-646 KGYFSIGEHK
+646 DGYFSIGEHK
-656 AGEVV
+656 ADEVV
-661 QIQRDEGGNES
+661 QIQRDEGGNEPKS
-672 KNYIYVYDADGKY
+672 NIYVYDTDGK
-685 MKDSYYASFSFQIPA
+685 SIASSGYASFSFQIPA
-700 DGVYYLDVPASAKFS
+700 DGVYYLRVPASVKFS

-781 DTTEG
+781 NTPEG

-800 ERRIEAVTH
+800 EKRVEAVTH
-809 VIWSENPLSGISISN
+809 VIWSENPLSDISISN
-824 APQSLSVGSSVQLE
+824 APQSLPVGSSVQLE

-846 IGRVSWESSDTSV
+846 IGRVSWESSDPSV

-872 QGEAVITASI
+872 QGEAVITARV
-882 GEATSSVTITVT
+882 GECTSSVTITVT

-954 ITPLAAGVTVVTAAA
+954 VTPLAAGVTVVTAAA

>member
-18 LCASVLAA
+18 LCTTAFAKTIECGS
-26 DEKAYIELDETVEA
+26 IELEQPVE
-40 VLTNSDRM
+40 VTFEDYNTLQYTLTAP
-48 NFYLDIPV
+48 I
-56 DGMRMLVDWQSEET
+56 DGTRVKVEWLSE
-70 CNIYISGKT
+70 NKNDAWLSINYS
-79 HDSANTTNADGNTVL
+79 SASSTDGIFTLKKEKNTIQVGPTSSNLFPLT
-94 GVQKAGEYTV
+94 
-104 TVYDNSL
+104 
-111 KQGET
+111 
-116 RNVRFMLREYKNDEH
+116 VRFVLHEYRNDEQ
-131 EPNDVTPTELHDGD
+131 EPNDVIPTELHDGD
-145 AISFTLD
+145 SVKFVLD
-152 GGDRD
+152 GGDKDR
-157 QFAFTT
+157 FTIT
-163 TKPGQDIALTIGG
+163 TEKPGQDIALTFSG
-176 FSYASRGRFDI
+176 FNYADRTAFSLFWNNRGWEI
-187 QWQNN
+187 
-192 DSLIVEKNGV
+192 EKNGTV
-202 YYLHTGQP
+202 FLHAGEP
-210 GRYIFTLNGWKNND
+210 GTYQF
-224 SLSIKRT
+224 SLSKSGSGEISRS
-231 MSVQLLD
+231 MEIHLLD
-238 GDSHEL
+238 GDENEL
-244 NDTVQTATSL
+244 NDTKETATPL
-254 PIGTDETFSLG
+254 PIGTDAAFSIG
-265 GLGDEDWF
+265 GINDEDWF
-273 CFEAA
+273 SFEAV
-278 PEDGQTKL
+278 PEDGQAKL

-293 FDLENPENVCYE
+293 FDFENPEIVCYE

-311 TVVIS
+311 TVVVP
-316 ETAVSSRHTRVFSCS
+316 ETEISSRHARVLSCS
-331 QQGQYAVRLYPN
+331 QQGQYAVRLYPK
-343 CRHEYN
+343 EKYDYYSEKYN
-349 YVYDVSIQRA
+349 VSIQRA

-405 TASEDYMTVHI
+405 TVPEDYMTVH
-416 VSNSGGSAG
+416 VDSDCGGSADV
-425 IYTGQELAE
+425 YAGQELAE
-434 YGDDASC
+434 YGEAAKDVFSSGSD
-441 IWGGNSNYKSFSNLY
+441 GNWY
-456 WKLGEKGLYYIKL
+456 WKLEEKGLYYISL
-469 IGGSSEAIRSTTI
+469 RGGTRDILRSTKIT
-482 SLIPPEAIE
+482 LIPPEEIE
-491 NNDAWNRATPLYED
+491 NNDTWYRATPLYED
-505 VTQAFDISAYNDT
+505 FTQAFDITAANDK
-518 DWFCFTVPEGAPQTL
+518 DWFRFTVPEGDQKVL
-533 LLNFNTKTELLNP
+533 LLNVSKTDNGGPVSFEL
-546 SYSEYV
+546 YRE
-552 YVKLYPKAY
+552 AY
-561 FENRAGTIES
+561 FDNQDDGSLYEFVIRSSTSKTTENYAWDLEPGTYYLLAKYYIS
-571 DEVRFGQKWNQTRF
+571 SIRFTRV
-585 QWNLDPGIYYM
+585 Q
-596 QVKSRNIE
+596 
-604 TSWNWADILKL
+604 KL
-615 NVCWKLI
+615 NICYKLV
-622 PRSSNN
+622 SHLNN
-628 SIAAAVPLTEKVW
+628 NTIATASPLKEREW

-661 QIQRDEGGNES
+661 QIQRDEGDGS
-672 KNYIYVYDADGKY
+672 IDVYDADGKRIT
-685 MKDSYYASFSFQIPA
+685 FSFDANFSFRIPA
-700 DGVYYLDVPASAKFS
+700 DGVYYLYVTASIKNPD
-715 ENEPTRTT
+715 NEPMRTT
-723 RVRYYTHNDKIGAAE
+723 RVRYYTHNDEIRAAE
-738 SVTMR
+738 SVTTR

-754 SPDISLSVESEVEN
+754 SPEVFNRLKVESEDEA
-768 LTYDRE
+768 LKYDLK

-781 DTTEG
+781 NTPEG

-800 ERRIEAVTH
+800 EKRVEAVTH
-809 VIWSENPLSGISISN
+809 VIWSENPLSDISISN
-824 APQSLSVGSSVQLE
+824 APQSLSVGSSMQLE
-838 AAVTPDDY
+838 AAVTPNDY
-846 IGRVSWESSDTSV
+846 IGRVSWKSSDTSV

-872 QGEAVITASI
+872 QGEAVITASV
-882 GEATSSVTITVT
+882 GECTSSVTITVT

-929 PEGTEAAIH
+929 PEGTEATIR

-954 ITPLAAGVTVVTAAA
+954 VTPLSAGVTVVTAAA